1 MARQGGERS
10 ARIRAGIL
18 VISAR
23 EWFASA
29 LAAVLEPE
37 GFAFYEAR
45 SGKAGLAESLAVE
58 PDIVLIDA
66 GLPDLEA
73 IELCRRLVDGPLG
86 PDVPIL
92 IYSANVWQE
101 KEQAEAFAAGAW
113 EVLREPVGSRL
124 LVGKIN
130 RLLEQRS
137 RLGGAALETSPAV
150 EAGPFGLDGLQRTL
164 PLIEG
169 IARRHGLPLSCTVV
183 GPTRRPTTGPEL
195 IEQRRKTASHCLEHT
210 RCSDLCALLGGCDVA
225 VIACGASLD
234 GATVM
239 AQRLIDLASDGLEG
253 AEAVLSAGIAQFPL
267 REAAAAD
274 LVCVESARQALER
287 ARAAGGGIRVAEV

>member
-10 ARIRAGIL
+10 ARIRARVL

-45 SGKAGLAESLAVE
+45 SGEAGLAESLAVE
-58 PDIVLIDA
+58 PDIVLIDV

-73 IELCRRLVDGPLG
+73 VELCRRLVDGPLG
-86 PDVPIL
+86 ADVPIL

-113 EVLREPVGSRL
+113 EILREPVGSRL
-124 LVGKIN
+124 LVGKLN
-130 RLLEQRS
+130 RLLELRG
-137 RLGGAALETSPAV
+137 RLRGAALETSPAV
-150 EAGPFGLDGLQRTL
+150 EAGLFSLDELQRTL

-169 IARRHGLPLSCTVV
+169 IARRHRLPLSCTVV
-183 GPTRRPTTGPEL
+183 GPTRPTTGPEL

-210 RCSDLCALLGGCDVA
+210 RSSDLCALLGGCDVA

-234 GATVM
+234 GATVL
-239 AQRLIDLASDGLEG
+239 AQRLIDPASDGLEG
-253 AEAVLSAGIAQFPL
+253 AEPLLSAGIAQFPL
-267 REAAAAD
+267 SEPAAAD
-274 LVCVESARQALER
+274 LASVESARKALER